1 MRSQA
6 KAASASSTHRE
17 NGKFSLG
24 VIAAMLV
31 CAAAFLGIG
40 APAAGAAPE
49 AGPGWGFQSTIGE
62 PAHAPWGSLGN
73 PIAVDSNGNVVVSD
87 QEINAHT
94 PRINI
99 YSPSGQLLTQIKS
112 LDDAGSWSHS
122 IAIDKTNDA
131 MYVDEIFFFGSTIR
145 RLTSDGKPAPTYTP
159 DPSFTVPQGDAMAVD
174 PTTRDLLVTE
184 PGAEAVQRYDM
195 SGTLVDTIS
204 TPSINPSWILVMP
217 DGSFWTAPSSGP
229 DLTHFSGT
237 GTVLGTIADVGTLH
251 GLSYDP
257 VRELITASVGNQL
270 VTYSPAGARLAES
283 PAKTDMG
290 SGTAVAPTGL
300 LYENTSDG
308 INVYRPGTSPGVEA
322 PTISNVAPTSFRA
335 SVEIDP
341 GAGPPS
347 GSTMHFEYTLDGEHW
362 LSMPDQA
369 VNAAGTYEA
378 NITNVEANRQYQVRA
393 VVENDVITKVTD
405 LVAVTT
411 PPAPPAVATSPAS
424 EVTETS
430 AILNGTLNPFGLPV
444 TYHFEYGET
453 TAYGSRVPV
462 AIDASGGNGYGSK
475 FFSRTI
481 TGLTPGTTYHFRL
494 VGTNSLGTAEG
505 SDRTFT
511 TVAAGEFSARA
522 YEQVTAP
529 EKNGGA
535 IIPRLSVQ
543 AADDGNGFAYTTK
556 AGSQS
561 SPILT
566 RAVALRGST
575 DWEGK
580 IDTDPPL
587 IVDAGGFLIHP
598 TIAVS
603 DDFTHAMVVSN
614 QPLTPDSI
622 SPGANLYR
630 VNLETK
636 SYELIGS
643 SNVTQAFNSFAGASS
658 SDKFQAGSP
667 DFSWVVFASSAALL
681 PGAPI
686 EALYRW
692 SEADGLEVVSVL
704 PNGEMSSARRGQ
716 GSNVYDMVSADGS
729 RIYYSAFGGAEEG
742 VFLRE
747 EGGAPTP
754 VSVSHVP
761 GDPTTVQP
769 ATLLGTNADGRYA
782 FLSSATKLT
791 SDAPGEEGDLY
802 RYDASDDSLEY
813 LGARAWVSGS
823 IGVFDGSLGIGADGN
838 TFYFNTNV
846 GMRGNLTVWR
856 DGVVHEVAPF
866 TVPPGEERLSP
877 NGRYFV
883 FGMTVGSTPGV
894 IQLYDAETEELSCVS
909 CLPDGTPAQG
919 SLAPGGSGDLLFSNG
934 LPTTVTDSGTVYFD
948 TTARLV
954 AKDVNG
960 TRDVYAYRDGS
971 VTLIS
976 PGNAPIDA
984 IYADVS
990 PDDSNVFFTT
1000 AQKLVG
1006 RDNDESIDIYD
1017 ARVNGGLP
1025 AQSPPPPL
1033 ECLRDDCK
1041 ATPNAGPE
1049 LPFGGSEALSGP
1061 ENVKPGKKKVSCGKG
1076 KRKVKVK
1083 GKVKC
1088 IKKHKAG
1095 KNKKGGNR

>member
-1 MRSQA
+1 VRSHA
-6 KAASASSTHRE
+6 KAASVGSTHRE
-17 NGKFSLG
+17 NRTSSLG

-40 APAAGAAPE
+40 APAASAAPE
-49 AGPGWGFQSTIGE
+49 AGPGWGFQS
-62 PAHAPWGSLGN
+62 SLGLPARAPIGGLGT
-73 PIAVDSNGNVVVSD
+73 PIAIDSHGNIVQSD

-94 PRINI
+94 PMINI
-99 YSPSGQLLTQIKS
+99 YNPSGELLTQINS
-112 LDDAGSWSHS
+112 LEAGVWSHS
-122 IAIDKTNDA
+122 IAIDTSTDV
-131 MYVDEIFFFGSTIR
+131 MYVDTIFLFGSGIKR
-145 RLTSDGKPAPTYTP
+145 FTSDGKATPTYTL
-159 DPSFTVPQGDAMAVD
+159 DPSYSVPQGDAMAVD
-174 PTTRDLLVTE
+174 PTTQDLLVTE
-184 PGAEAVQRYDM
+184 PGAEAVQRYHT
-195 SGTLVDTIS
+195 SGTLVETIS

-257 VRELITASVGNQL
+257 VRELITASVENQF
-270 VTYSPAGARLAES
+270 VTYSPAGARLAAS
-283 PAKTDMG
+283 PAKSDTG
-290 SGTAVAPTGL
+290 SGTVVAPTGL
-300 LYENTSDG
+300 LYEHTSEG
-308 INVYRPGTSPGVEA
+308 INVYTPGISPGVET
-322 PTISNVAPTSFRA
+322 PTISNVAPTSFRV

-341 GAGPPS
+341 GAGPPP
-347 GSTMHFEYTLDGEHW
+347 GSTMHFEYTSDGEHW
-362 LSMPDQA
+362 LSLPDQA
-369 VNAAGTYEA
+369 VNAASTYEA
-378 NITNVEANRQYQVRA
+378 NINNVEANRQHQVRA
-393 VVENDVITKVTD
+393 VVENDIITKVTD
-405 LVAVTT
+405 SVEVTT

-430 AILNGTLNPFGLPV
+430 AILNGTLNPFGLPA

-453 TAYGSRVPV
+453 TSYGSRVPA
-462 AIDASGGNGYGSK
+462 AIDAAGGSGYGVK

-494 VGTNSLGTAEG
+494 VGANSLGTAEG

-511 TVAAGEFSARA
+511 TVAAGEFSLRA

-561 SPILT
+561 SPIIT
-566 RAVALRGST
+566 RAVAIRGSS
-575 DWEGK
+575 DWKGK

-587 IVDAGGFLIHP
+587 IVDSGAFLIHP

-603 DDFTHAMVVSN
+603 DDFTHALVVSN
-614 QPLTPDSI
+614 QALTAGSI
-622 SPGANLYR
+622 ATGANIYR
-630 VNLETK
+630 VNLETNA
-636 SYELIGS
+636 YDLIGS
-643 SNVTQAFNSFAGASS
+643 SNAGSAFNSFAGASS
-658 SDKFQAGSP
+658 TDKFQAGAP
-667 DFSWVVFASSAALL
+667 DFSWVIFSSQPALL
-681 PGAPI
+681 PGAPTN
-686 EALYRW
+686 ALYRW
-692 SEADGLEVVSVL
+692 SEADGLEVASVL
-704 PNGEMSSARRGQ
+704 PNGEMSSAHRGQ

-729 RIYYSAFGGAEEG
+729 RIYFGAFGGAEEG

-747 EGGAPTP
+747 GGGAPTP
-754 VSVSHVP
+754 VSVPHVP

-782 FLSSATKLT
+782 FLSSATRLT

-813 LGARAWVSGS
+813 LGARAWVSGG
-823 IGVFDGSLGIGADGN
+823 IGIFDGSLGIGEDGN
-838 TFYFNTNV
+838 TFYFDVNV
-846 GMRGNLTVWR
+846 GVRGNLTVWH
-856 DGVVHEVAPF
+856 DGVVHEVAPYDLL
-866 TVPPGEERLSP
+866 PGEERMSP

-883 FGMTVGSTPGV
+883 FGVSVGSTPGV

-919 SLAPGGSGDLLFSNG
+919 SLAPGGSGDVLFSNG

-1017 ARVNGGLP
+1017 ARLNGGLP

-1033 ECLRDDCK
+1033 GCLRDDCK
-1041 ATPNAGPE
+1041 ATPNPGPE

-1061 ENVKPGKKKVSCGKG
+1061 ENVKPGKRKVTCGKG